1 MYAWGNKLAS
11 LGATLVRNYDWLTY
25 LLTGV
30 KCRATSVAK
39 NSFFFTFS
47 ERGGGGLVESKISL
61 TEKTEI
67 FLDFLAE
74 RGGGS
79 HPIQKG
85 FSRKLGKISKKSH
98 FFWIFCR
105 KLGFFWTF
113 FRNGGGGVWLNPK
126 FSLTENF
133 WVSKLMGGGGSRLFG
148 QC

>member
-1 MYAWGNKLAS
+1 MLKGIETQ
-11 LGATLVRNYDWLTY
+11 GPCQDVMVRGEIKKT
-25 LLTGV
+25 V
-30 KCRATSVAK
+30 
-39 NSFFFTFS
+39 FFMFS
-47 ERGGGGLVESKISL
+47 RKGGGDLVESKISL

-67 FLDFLAE
+67 FLDFFAE

-113 FRNGGGGVWLNPK
+113 FRNGGGG
-126 FSLTENF
+126 SGSIQNF
-133 WVSKLMGGGGSRLFG
+133 P
-148 QC
+148 